1 MAIHEGNMRNVP
13 AGFISLVALIVC
25 VGTVAPVAQA
35 PTGARGAPQPP
46 AGPQMRGDGPAPTPK
61 PFSITRVDPGLDA
74 VISPNSKLEV
84 MATGFGINEGV
95 LWIREGSS
103 GYVLVSSL
111 IDNVMYK
118 ITPDHKVSV
127 FMERAGYSG
136 ADPSHVGLQTRA
148 GRTHVLIIG
157 PNCAT
162 LDAQGRLV
170 WCAGQ
175 DLAVKRLEKDGT
187 RTILADGFEGKH
199 FNGPNDIAIKSDG
212 AIYIADSDV
221 GLRDGG
227 RSPLKQMPNNVWLWK
242 NGKVTMVLDQNSLG
256 ASPNGV
262 VLSPD
267 EKYLYLT
274 AGRKLKRYEVKP
286 DDTLGSGI
294 DFGEGE
300 GITDGMKVD
309 RKGNIYS
316 SSGAGPGVIRIT
328 SPAGKVLGFLNLPI
342 LGGQE
347 PKRQICATNEAFGG
361 DGRDLYIA
369 ACDAVYKIR
378 LESPGIVPGP
388 DGGRMQSVPPAIQ

>member
-1 MAIHEGNMRNVP
+1 MGNIL
-13 AGFISLVALIVC
+13 AGFIAAAALIVS
-25 VGTVAPVAQA
+25 VGTTFPVAQA
-35 PTGARGAPQPP
+35 PTGAPGGGRGP

-61 PFSITRVDPGLDA
+61 PFSITRVDPALDA
-74 VISPNSKLEV
+74 IISSSAKLEV
-84 MATGFGINEGV
+84 VASGFGINEGV
-95 LWIREGSS
+95 IWIRDGSS

-111 IDNVMYK
+111 IDNVIYK

-127 FMERAGYSG
+127 FLEKAGYSG
-136 ADPSHVGLQTRA
+136 NDPNHVGMQTRA
-148 GRTHVLIIG
+148 GRTHVIIIG
-157 PNCAT
+157 PNCAV

-187 RTILADGFEGKH
+187 QTVLADSFEGKH

-221 GLRDGG
+221 GLRDGP
-227 RSPLKQMPNNVWLWK
+227 RSPLKQMPDNVWLWK
-242 NGKVTMVLDQNSLG
+242 EGKVTMALSQESLG
-256 ASPNGV
+256 ASPNGI

-274 AGRKLKRYEVKP
+274 AGRRLKRYEVKA
-286 DDTLGSGI
+286 DDTLGEGI
-294 DFGEGE
+294 VVAEGE

-328 SPAGKVLGFLNLPI
+328 SPAGKLLGFLNLPI
-342 LGGQE
+342 LGDQE

-361 DGRDLYIA
+361 DGRDLYIS

-378 LESPGIVPGP
+378 LETPGIISGP
-388 DGGRMQSVPPAIQ
+388 NGTMISIAR

>member
-1 MAIHEGNMRNVP
+1 
-13 AGFISLVALIVC
+13 
-25 VGTVAPVAQA
+25 
-35 PTGARGAPQPP
+35 
-46 AGPQMRGDGPAPTPK
+46 
-61 PFSITRVDPGLDA
+61 
-74 VISPNSKLEV
+74 V
-84 MATGFGINEGV
+84 MASGFGINEGV
-95 LWIREGSS
+95 LWIRDGNS

-111 IDNVMYK
+111 IDNVIYK

-127 FMERAGYSG
+127 FMEKAGYSG
-136 ADPSHVGLQTRA
+136 NDPNHVGLQTRA
-148 GRTHVLIIG
+148 GRSHVIIIG

-162 LDAQGRLV
+162 LDPQGRLV

-175 DLAVKRLEKDGT
+175 DLSVNRLEKDGT
-187 RTILADGFEGKH
+187 HTVLADGFEGKH

-227 RSPLKQMPNNVWLWK
+227 RSPLKQLPDNVWLWK
-242 NGKVTMVLDQNSLG
+242 DGKVTLALDQTSLG

-274 AGRKLKRYEVKP
+274 AGRRIKRYPVKA
-286 DDTLGSGI
+286 DDTLGEGTV
-294 DFGEGE
+294 FAEGE

-309 RKGNIYS
+309 KKGNIYS

-328 SPAGKVLGFLNLPI
+328 SPEGKLLGFLNLPI
-342 LGGQE
+342 LGGEE

-361 DGRDLYIA
+361 DGRDLYLA
-369 ACDAVYKIR
+369 ACDVVYKIR
-378 LESPGIVPGP
+378 LETPGIIPA
-388 DGGRMQSVPPAIQ
+388 DGKMLQ

>member
-1 MAIHEGNMRNVP
+1 MNKSLSAFMALAALVLCVAVSAPSAQGPGRGQRGP
-13 AGFISLVALIVC
+13 AA
-25 VGTVAPVAQA
+25 
-35 PTGARGAPQPP
+35 
-46 AGPQMRGDGPAPTPK
+46 PQMRGDGPAPAPK
-61 PFSITRVDPGLDA
+61 PFSITRSDPGLDA
-74 VISPNSKLEV
+74 IVSPNARLEV
-84 MATGFGINEGV
+84 MASGFGINEGV
-95 LWIREGSS
+95 LWIREGNS

-111 IDNVMYK
+111 IDNVIYK

-127 FMERAGYSG
+127 FMEKAGYSG
-136 ADPSHVGLQTRA
+136 NDPSKVGLQTRA
-148 GRTHVLIIG
+148 GRTHVIIIG

-162 LDAQGRLV
+162 LDPQGRLV

-187 RTILADGFEGKH
+187 HTVLADSFEGKK

-227 RSPLKQMPNNVWLWK
+227 RSPLKQQPNNIWLWK
-242 NGKVTMVLDQNSLG
+242 DGKVTMVLDQASLG

-274 AGRKLKRYEVKP
+274 AGRKMKRYEVKA
-286 DDTLGSGI
+286 DDTLGAGI
-294 DFGEGE
+294 DFAEGE

-309 RKGNIYS
+309 RKGNVYS
-316 SSGAGPGVIRIT
+316 TSGAGPGVIRIT
-328 SPAGKVLGFLNLPI
+328 SPEGKLLGLLNLPI
-342 LGGQE
+342 VGGEE
-347 PKRQICATNEAFGG
+347 PKKQICATNLAFGG
-361 DGRDLYIA
+361 DGKDLYVA

-378 LESPGIVPGP
+378 LETPGIIAA
-388 DGGRMQSVPPAIQ
+388 DGKMQ